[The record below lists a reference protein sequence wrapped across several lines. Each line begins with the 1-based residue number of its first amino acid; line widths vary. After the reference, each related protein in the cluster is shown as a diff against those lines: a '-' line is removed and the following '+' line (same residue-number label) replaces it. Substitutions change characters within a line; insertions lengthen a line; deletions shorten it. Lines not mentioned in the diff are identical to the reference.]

1 VIETRTALI
10 YLLDPGI
17 VIVRI
22 KKDLLQTLDDA
33 EKNLSA
39 AIRETGGQ
47 RRPLL
52 LDLRQAMP
60 LDDDLRRQYSGPRV
74 VDNFSALGLV
84 VDEGPFGQMMANLYL
99 ESRTSRSRPSSSRLK
114 GKRSPGCMRIDHPQV
129 DGGAR
134 AGHIRRTTTRNL

>member
-1 VIETRTALI
+1 VTETRTALI

-17 VIVRI
+17 VMVRI
-22 KKDLLQTLDDA
+22 KKELLQTLDDA

-39 AIRETGGQ
+39 AVRETGEQ

-60 LDDDLRRQYSGPRV
+60 LDDDIRRQYSGPRV

-84 VDEGPFGQMMANLYL
+84 VDDGPFGRMMANLYL
-99 ESRTSRSRPSSSRLK
+99 SVADLEIATRLFATE
-114 GKRSPGCMRIDHPQV
+114 GEAIAWLIEHRSPTG
-129 DGGAR
+129 
-134 AGHIRRTTTRNL
+134 